1 MGISKYNRDLKS
13 MKQKHQKILLKAQ
26 RKFRI
31 EKERGSTS
39 IEFQEA
45 LRTGGQFSFKGKTMT
60 QLNAELIRINKY
72 LNSHL
77 TSEQEF
83 IRSAYERAAPYIEM
97 FSRGL
102 KDYERAEL
110 GLPEEGMSDFYRVY
124 RKLEEEDPAAIMY
137 GGLFDS
143 DSFIAYLYSYAVE
156 GHTMEQVQNYGHELI
171 QTIRAADKRFDTRFD
186 INPELPSEW
195 GWKK

>member
-1 MGISKYNRDLKS
+1 MAISKYNKNLRS
-13 MKQKHQKILLKAQ
+13 FKQKHQKILLKAQ
-26 RKFRI
+26 RKFRR
-31 EKERGSTS
+31 ELKKGSTS

-45 LRTGGQFSFKGKTMT
+45 IRTGGQFSFKGKSFT

-72 LNSHL
+72 LNSRL

-83 IRSAYERAAPYIEM
+83 IRSAYERSAPYIEM

-102 KDYERAEL
+102 KEYERVEL
-110 GLPEEGMSDFYRVY
+110 GLPEEGMSDLYRVY

-143 DSFIAYLYSYAVE
+143 DSFIAYLYSYAIE
-156 GHTMEQVQNYGHELI
+156 GHSMDQVQAYGHELI
-171 QTIRAADKRFDTRFD
+171 QTIRASDRRFDTRFE
-186 INPELPSEW
+186 INPDVPTEW
-195 GWKK
+195 GWKR